1 MSNLSNIVSLNI
13 TKFPQNLL
21 IPGMDNDVSIQAT
34 NNSEKKE
41 NFSIVFEGENLDI
54 TDITGEL
61 KEKIEFAPKETKN
74 FDIRLNPTASGYG
87 KLTINS
93 YWLKVVEYT
102 VKIQKIREV
111 VPKTKLNKILEGYK
125 FKGTEKIETINPKD
139 YLQEMSL
146 SEIQKVEEQ
155 LNKMKK
161 NYDSSLSS
169 NSTSSGAFSKVTIE
183 VIDKTIKE
191 LAKGYLS
198 NKNLNNALGTAL
210 ELSDS
215 NDRINFYTNII
226 RTYALDNINQAIQIV
241 NGLNDLNL
249 KESLLYS
256 LVYDQISQN
265 PIQALNLIDNIAN
278 NSMKLKL
285 LFNTAKKLIDNN
297 KTSESFTVFEK
308 LVDIILNSIE
318 IISED
323 KKVQKSF
330 NDSLKNAIFGIAE
343 IDTPASANSI
353 IEGIENQMVKENV
366 SKELFD
372 DIYELVEEIRTKL
385 ESELVF
391 SQFFLLNTYTS
402 NINNEIKSFS
412 SIGGNVS
419 NNILSRDY
427 NFPII
432 ILSLFS
438 FNFSIFPIIDRVY
451 NDLKFNSNKSMGYY
465 IFPSIKNFQND
476 ELRVLQ
482 KTLGQLFDNFSS
494 THSQLLIFN
503 LDFIPYLGKPT
514 VIISSESQLNNTVK
528 SKIERLSG
536 SINLIIDD
544 SMFKGGKIY
553 DDLKEIV
560 PPNKGEIIN
569 LILSYEFINDYN
581 LLVAFIQS
589 LC

>member
-74 FDIRLNPTASGYG
+74 FDIRLNPTASGFG

-226 RTYALDNINQAIQIV
+226 RTYALDNINEAIQIV

-265 PIQALNLIDNIAN
+265 PIQALNLID
-278 NSMKLKL
+278 
-285 LFNTAKKLIDNN
+285 
-297 KTSESFTVFEK
+297 
-308 LVDIILNSIE
+308 
-318 IISED
+318 
-323 KKVQKSF
+323 
-330 NDSLKNAIFGIAE
+330 
-343 IDTPASANSI
+343 
-353 IEGIENQMVKENV
+353 
-366 SKELFD
+366 
-372 DIYELVEEIRTKL
+372 
-385 ESELVF
+385 
-391 SQFFLLNTYTS
+391 
-402 NINNEIKSFS
+402 
-412 SIGGNVS
+412 
-419 NNILSRDY
+419 
-427 NFPII
+427 
-432 ILSLFS
+432 
-438 FNFSIFPIIDRVY
+438 
-451 NDLKFNSNKSMGYY
+451 
-465 IFPSIKNFQND
+465 
-476 ELRVLQ
+476 
-482 KTLGQLFDNFSS
+482 
-494 THSQLLIFN
+494 
-503 LDFIPYLGKPT
+503 
-514 VIISSESQLNNTVK
+514 
-528 SKIERLSG
+528 
-536 SINLIIDD
+536 
-544 SMFKGGKIY
+544 
-553 DDLKEIV
+553 
-560 PPNKGEIIN
+560 
-569 LILSYEFINDYN
+569 
-581 LLVAFIQS
+581 
-589 LC
+589 